1 MSETSLSAERLT
13 SIETLLMHMQHEL
26 EQMNAALV
34 GQQRD
39 VDALRKDL
47 ERLRGD
53 IERIELGPET
63 RDPKLEKPPH
73 Y

>member
-1 MSETSLSAERLT
+1 MSDNSPSAERLT
-13 SIETLLMHMQHEL
+13 AVESLLMHMQHEL
-26 EQMNAALV
+26 EHMNVALLA
-34 GQQRD
+34 QLRD
-39 VDALRKDL
+39 MDTLRKDV

-53 IERIELGPET
+53 LERLETPTET